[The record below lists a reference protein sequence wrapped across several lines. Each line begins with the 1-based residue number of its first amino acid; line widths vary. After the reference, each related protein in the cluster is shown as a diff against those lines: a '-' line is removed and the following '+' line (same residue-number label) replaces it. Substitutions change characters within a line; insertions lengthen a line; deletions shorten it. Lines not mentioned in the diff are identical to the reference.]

1 MKYVEIL
8 AIAVL
13 MLTLGGCVL
22 TQAGRGTAQVP
33 ESSVY
38 EGGGR
43 DWLREIDRVL
53 ALPDDRQ
60 EEVLKQ
66 RQDAYLASPDTE
78 SRLDLALLRALGSD
92 KVHDRDAALS
102 LLVEIEPLQTTGREA
117 TLIALLRQLLEE
129 QQAIQA
135 RLHQERKTLAMR
147 EARIKELETQLEA
160 VTSIE
165 QSIKQR
171 QKALQGVKP

>member
-1 MKYVEIL
+1 MKSVEML
-8 AIAVL
+8 AITAL

-22 TQAGRGTAQVP
+22 TQTGLGTAPLP

-38 EGGGR
+38 EGGSH
-43 DWLREIDRVL
+43 DWMREINRVL
-53 ALPDDRQ
+53 ALPEDRQ

-66 RQDAYLASPDTE
+66 HQDAYQARPDTT
-78 SRLDLALLRALGSD
+78 SRLRLALLRALGTD
-92 KVHDRDAALS
+92 KVHDREAALS
-102 LLVEIEPLQTTGREA
+102 LLAEIEPLQTTGREA

-129 QQAIQA
+129 QQAIEA
-135 RLHQERKTLAMR
+135 RLHQERKVLAMR